1 MPKQDSVKT
10 VCRQSWM
17 ARLLAE
23 CLLSEGGSVK
33 SMIQL
38 VCGSLL
44 VVLLPV
50 DQPTTEKSEAITYE
64 ELK

>member
-1 MPKQDSVKT
+1 MDGPST
-10 VCRQSWM
+10 CR
-17 ARLLAE
+17 E